1 MKKKYK
7 IILTRNNQSGATAVL
22 VAVVITVLIGIAAMA
37 VDVGYVMA
45 TKNELQNVADAAA
58 LAGARQLGVIYSGLP
73 YEQQVNYVLDVAD
86 RTKIENTATAVA
98 QENKAGGKNIE
109 IALNEIEIGTWDQNR
124 NPRFIAET
132 NKPDAVRVAARRDD
146 VANGPITSFF
156 ARIFGRDNFS
166 VFADATAALT
176 GQGTTVEGEIE
187 LPAGI
192 SYYRFQNEY
201 CNTPIRFYPTGTL
214 YGCAGWHTF
223 FDDPP
228 NASTLRDILDGMT
241 DSTFASPPTA
251 VGDPLEYIGGNVASA
266 FPELEGLFMEKS
278 VASDDPP
285 VQLYVSPP
293 DEELSLVDAGSEGAL
308 PLLDKDGN
316 PKFKR
321 TWRTVV
327 PVYDSMDCSN
337 PNTSIEIVS
346 YATVEINAVN
356 GASIS
361 PTHAKFTIFGEIKCD
376 SLYDGRGGGLDVG
389 TKGTIPGL
397 VE

>member
-1 MKKKYK
+1 MKTKYK
-7 IILTRNNQSGATAVL
+7 VIFTGNNQSGATAVL

-58 LAGARQLGVIYSGLP
+58 LAGARQLGVIYSELP

-86 RTKIENTATAVA
+86 RTKIENAANDVA
-98 QENKAGGKNIE
+98 QKNKAGGKNIE

-124 NPRFIAET
+124 DPRFIGGT

-156 ARIFGRDNFS
+156 AIIFGRDNFS

-223 FDDPP
+223 DMDPP
-228 NASTLRDILDGMT
+228 NASRLRDILDGMT
-241 DSTFASPPTA
+241 DSTFESPPTTA
-251 VGDPLEYIGGNVASA
+251 GESYLEYIGGNVASA
-266 FPELEGLFMEKS
+266 FPELEGLFMERG
-278 VASDDPP
+278 VMPDTPE
-285 VQLYVSPP
+285 QLYISPP
-293 DEELSLVDAGSEGAL
+293 DEELSLVDADSEGAL
-308 PLLDKDGN
+308 PLLDQDGN

-321 TWRTVV
+321 IWRTVV

-337 PNTSIEIVS
+337 PNTSILTVA
-346 YATVEINAVN
+346 YATVEIHAVN
-356 GASIS
+356 GATVS